1 MMMLEG
7 KGDSIK
13 NEIEQDKID
22 SMYEVACYNEKVTFR
37 IHKCHDYERC
47 HIMARAVED
56 HAGTCQ

>member
-22 SMYEVACYNEKVTFR
+22 SMYEVACYNE
-37 IHKCHDYERC
+37 
-47 HIMARAVED
+47 
-56 HAGTCQ
+56 